1 MSTRVL
7 ITGGAGFIGSH
18 IADRLIEHGYEVVI
32 YDNLEPQVHDG
43 IPDYLNSNAEFVQGD
58 VRNKEELHKVLK
70 GVDIVSHQAAVV
82 GVGQS
87 MYEIQ
92 RYADVNMNGT
102 ATLLD
107 IVVNEHDVKIEKM
120 IVASSMSIY
129 GEGEYYCPNCNVV
142 KHPQLRSKEQMKT
155 RDWELECPDCGEEL
169 QPKATPESKPL
180 HCNSVYATS
189 KKVQEEMMLMI
200 GRTYKIPVV
209 ALRYFNTYGARQS
222 LSNPYTG
229 VCAIF
234 SSRIK
239 NGNAPLIFEDG
250 KQTRDF
256 IHVLDIAKANQLA
269 IERREADMQ
278 VFNVGT
284 GKVRSIE
291 EIAQTLIGLY
301 GKGGNIEPEVIN
313 TFREGDIRHCY
324 ADISNIKETLG
335 FEPEISFED
344 GMKQLVNWAERQEA
358 EDRFDQARSE
368 LREKGLIER

>member
-1 MSTRVL
+1 
-7 ITGGAGFIGSH
+7 
-18 IADRLIEHGYEVVI
+18 
-32 YDNLEPQVHDG
+32 
-43 IPDYLNSNAEFVQGD
+43 
-58 VRNKEELHKVLK
+58 
-70 GVDIVSHQAAVV
+70 
-82 GVGQS
+82 

-129 GEGEYYCPNCNVV
+129 GEGEYYCPSCNVV
-142 KHPQLRSKEQMKT
+142 KHPLLRSKEQMKE
-155 RDWELECPDCGEEL
+155 RNWELKCPDCGVEL
-169 QPKATPESKPL
+169 QPKATPESKLL

-189 KKVQEEMMLMI
+189 KKVQEEVTLMI
-200 GRTYKIPVV
+200 GRAYKIPVV
-209 ALRYFNTYGARQS
+209 ALRYFNVYGSRQS

-239 NGNAPLIFEDG
+239 NGHAPLIFEDG

-269 IERREADMQ
+269 IERHEADMQ

-284 GKVRSIE
+284 GKVRSIK

-301 GKGGNIEPEVIN
+301 GKDGKLEPEVVN
-313 TFREGDIRHCY
+313 TFREGDIRHCC
-324 ADISNIKETLG
+324 ADISNIKEILG

-344 GMKQLVNWAERQEA
+344 GMKQLVNWAERQKA
-358 EDRFDQARSE
+358 KDRFDQAQSE
-368 LREKGLIER
+368 LKKKGLIER